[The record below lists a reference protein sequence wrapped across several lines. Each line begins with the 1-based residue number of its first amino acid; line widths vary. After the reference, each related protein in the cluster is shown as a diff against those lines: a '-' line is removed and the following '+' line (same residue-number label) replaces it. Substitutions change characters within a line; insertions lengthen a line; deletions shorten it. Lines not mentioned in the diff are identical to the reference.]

1 MGCNPARPGAN
12 SSGRLGLHPIACTST
27 ARSLTQMKKIKPNQI
42 LIGVTLLMLAATPA
56 FSADQMTTSVH
67 NSDHGEKYRA
77 METSLDVFGTGS
89 IRQETIN
96 NLNGIRY
103 RDDVEQGAGLGVNHF
118 FHRNFGVGAEAY
130 AEDTER
136 HFIDKASASFIA
148 RFPLGESGFAP
159 YAYVGGGRQF
169 DPIELSFAQA
179 GGGLEYRFT
188 REVGIFTDG
197 RYVLTDGAKDHGLVR
212 VGLRLVF

>member
-1 MGCNPARPGAN
+1 
-12 SSGRLGLHPIACTST
+12 
-27 ARSLTQMKKIKPNQI
+27 MKNIKTKQI
-42 LIGVTLLMLAATPA
+42 LIGVTVLLLAAAPA
-56 FSADQMTTSVH
+56 LATDEMTV
-67 NSDHGEKYRA
+67 DHGELYRA
-77 METSLDVFGTGS
+77 KETSLDIFGSGS
-89 IRQETIN
+89 LRQETIN
-96 NLNGIRY
+96 HLNGIRY
-103 RDDVEQGAGLGVNHF
+103 REDVEQGVGVGINHF

-159 YAYVGGGRQF
+159 YAYAGGGRQF

-212 VGLRLVF
+212 IGVRLVF